1 MNPGRI
7 RLSCLQLS
15 DFSIPVFGNKMRSS
29 LTEENSKQ
37 TKEPHFK
44 SYPSLHVH
52 RKIVRNYAPKR
63 KRPVSYHF
71 VDLKMECEHPYCDS
85 ERNVDKLNT

>member
-1 MNPGRI
+1 MIESRTY
-7 RLSCLQLS
+7 LSCLQLS
-15 DFSIPVFGNKMRSS
+15 DFSQPVFGNKMRRS

-37 TKEPHFK
+37 TKGPQFK

-71 VDLKMECEHPYCDS
+71 VDFKMECEHPYCD
-85 ERNVDKLNT
+85 